1 MHQSCQTDSLLF
13 PLSLIS
19 SFSHS
24 HGQFSDFLNVTFF
37 KSGKF
42 LTFTVKGDVPDVPA
56 KMFNFFFFYLFIL
69 GAHAWEFVC
78 VFGDFGSICFEQTI
92 IQCDSQGF
100 SFPEGFSRL
109 LFPLVT
115 QRMQQF
121 SLTAGFD
128 KEVLSSSHLLSPL
141 QFLWTLSVWKNRL
154 D

>member
-56 KMFNFFFFYLFIL
+56 KMFNFFFLLFIYFGCTCVRVCVRVWGFWVYLFWTDHNSVWQPGLLLSRRFQQTSVSSGNSTHAAIL
-69 GAHAWEFVC
+69 SYCWLWQGGV
-78 VFGDFGSICFEQTI
+78 VFLTFI
-92 IQCDSQGF
+92 
-100 SFPEGFSRL
+100 
-109 LFPLVT
+109 V
-115 QRMQQF
+115 
-121 SLTAGFD
+121 SLTVLVDSFCL
-128 KEVLSSSHLLSPL
+128 KE
-141 QFLWTLSVWKNRL
+141 
-154 D
+154 